1 MIIAVPTLDKRR
13 YWSTIMGLYDI
24 MSTQYNDAV
33 SAARKAGD
41 MSRNPLR
48 SAHREI
54 FVALINIAYGIMEAD
69 KFIFHG
75 PGSRAN
81 ALYLQRE
88 SLSPFRISTNRNQL
102 GERTLKS
109 GATVYRLIMRLLDAG
124 ILQNK
129 TYHGPTQNFDLEI
142 NPYLLPVSDELNPS
156 YDPIAEII
164 ANTEN
169 EDIKSYLRSKCT
181 PYYSNKNSLNNI
193 TIPEPEK
200 VKSSI
205 SALQDEQPR
214 TNYPD
219 TEGRPYV
226 KSRSVDQPDR
236 KAKINEFKNAFGI
249 SVDMDDILKQ
259 QEEARKTYGVKLK
272 EARDKD
278 EKRLKKF
285 AVMLVS
291 FMMEHLFKDRNIYP
305 GELDKARTVAEHYF
319 ERIYRDNG
327 ACNAA
332 FEQYKARILLVERYV
347 RRNGY
352 DFSNIYPARYLDP
365 ENTTSGFIMTDR
377 WLKDSEKFKR
387 MKKRSRRISTA
398 DDIFRHAFDN
408 FVSKGDLTAF
418 HYWKRYIRKRLP
430 ERAAE
435 FEQSAKYYI
444 NQI

>member
-33 SAARKAGD
+33 SAARKTGD

-129 TYHGPTQNFDLEI
+129 INHGPTMNFDIEI
-142 NPYLLPVSDELNPS
+142 NPILLPISDELDSS
-156 YDPIAEII
+156 YDPIREIL

-169 EDIKSYLRSKCT
+169 EDIKSYLRSKRT
-181 PYYSNKNSLNNI
+181 PYCSNKNILNNI

-205 SALQDEQPR
+205 SALPNEQPR

-219 TEGRPYV
+219 TEGRSYD
-226 KSRSVDQPDR
+226 KSRSVDQPDG

-249 SVDMDDILKQ
+249 SVDMTEILQQQ
-259 QEEARKTYGVKLK
+259 QEAQKAYGAKLR
-272 EARDKD
+272 ESRNQD

-285 AVMLVS
+285 AILLVS
-291 FMMEHLFKDRNIYP
+291 FLLDHLFKDRHIYP
-305 GELDKARTVAEHYF
+305 GEVDKARIVAEYYF
-319 ERIYRDNG
+319 SDIYRDNG

-332 FEQYKARILLVERYV
+332 FEQYKARILLVERYIS
-347 RRNGY
+347 RNGY
-352 DFSNIYPARYLDP
+352 DFSNMYPARYLDP
-365 ENTTSGFIMTDR
+365 GNTTSGFVMTDR

-387 MKKRSRRISTA
+387 MKKRSKRLTTA
-398 DDIFRHAFDN
+398 DDIFRHAFEN
-408 FVSKGDLTAF
+408 FIRKGDLTAYN
-418 HYWKRYIRKRLP
+418 YWKRYIRKRLP

-435 FEQSAKYYI
+435 FEESAKHYI
-444 NQI
+444 GL